1 MHHASSRGVRSWLSL
16 GVLAMSLTSM
26 GAMAATGLP
35 STGLGQSWP
44 NATDVSA
51 SSHWHV
57 YLFQRDGVRYV
68 QINDLNGTVRAAVGT
83 AGGTFLTLPL
93 GSDAAQVATPS
104 EPLAVTGSTAGD
116 IVYQDSTV
124 KVLVAPQADG
134 TTRTYVA
141 AGNCTDP
148 VECSSRFGISA
159 APQALTAA
167 GKCTDPVE
175 CSSRFGSTATSAAP
189 QTLTAAGKC
198 TDPVECSSRFN
209 STAAPQVITAA
220 GKCTDPVECSSRD
233 PINAASAPVAPTSI
247 TTLGKCTDPVECSSR
262 NQ

>member
-68 QINDLNGTVRAAVGT
+68 QINDLNGTVRAAVAT

-104 EPLAVTGSTAGD
+104 EPLAVTGNTAGD

-148 VECSSRFGISA
+148 VECSSRFGTSA
-159 APQALTAA
+159 APQAITAA

-175 CSSRFGSTATSAAP
+175 CSSRFGSSATSAAP
-189 QTLTAAGKC
+189 QTL
-198 TDPVECSSRFN
+198 
-209 STAAPQVITAA
+209 TAA

>member
-51 SSHWHV
+51 SPHWHV

-68 QINDLNGTVRAAVGT
+68 QINDLNGTVRAAVANA
-83 AGGTFLTLPL
+83 AGSFLTLPL

-104 EPLAVTGSTAGD
+104 EPLPVTGNTVGD
-116 IVYQDSTV
+116 IVYQDSAV

-159 APQALTAA
+159 SA
-167 GKCTDPVE
+167 
-175 CSSRFGSTATSAAP
+175 SAAP
-189 QTLTAAGKC
+189 QA
-198 TDPVECSSRFN
+198 
-209 STAAPQVITAA
+209 ITAA

-233 PINAASAPVAPTSI
+233 PINATSTPAPQKAV
-247 TTLGKCTDPVECSSR
+247 TTMGKCTDPVECSSR